1 MAQAVY
7 CGSCPDHA
15 DSLCVVTHSD
25 HHTILISVATART
38 QAERDEWLQST
49 GEIGCVASD
58 GSITLGG

>member
-1 MAQAVY
+1 
-7 CGSCPDHA
+7 
-15 DSLCVVTHSD
+15 VTHSD